1 MADIKDLLHHAA
13 SNSGVLNSAPC
24 DGEASR
30 NQLQQALNAANTN
43 ALNARVDSLLIQHS
57 ISK

>member
-1 MADIKDLLHHAA
+1 MADIKDLLHQAA
-13 SNSGVLNSAPC
+13 TSSGVLNSTPC
-24 DGEASR
+24 DGEVSR